1 MASEKENR
9 AGFIFN
15 WGKHFSECG
24 NVVNVGNV
32 EMRR

>member
-15 WGKHFSECG
+15 WGKRSSECE
-24 NVVNVGNV
+24 NVVMW
-32 EMRR
+32 EMWK